1 MFIIGIY
8 LFNEACIS
16 KPHQY
21 LETHL
26 TWGLCPISRQAFETG
41 YYTSNAGSNYQLTH
55 RYLEKEMAM
64 MNSFT
69 KFCISIQF
77 RIACALAISF
87 GVLLAPA
94 VSYAQDFPLKPVKV
108 VVPYSA
114 GGPTDL
120 MARAIAKYM
129 AHATGQMFTIEN
141 RGGAGGTI
149 GTAAVARSAPDGY
162 TLVVNGT
169 LAHALGPMLR
179 PKSAGYAVAEMSA
192 VGIFS
197 SSSNF
202 LVVSPSL
209 NVKTVK
215 ELISRA
221 KAEDGKLA
229 FSSAGQASNPHLGA
243 ELFKALAGVQMEHI
257 AYKGV
262 SDTVNDLVSGRV
274 PVAFASPSLALPLL
288 KDNRILALATTG
300 EKRMKGWDQ
309 LPTIA
314 EAGVPGYVFESTY
327 ILAAPGKTP
336 APVMARLNAL
346 LQQALEDPETRIAL
360 EKLGLEPMKNSTS
373 QADQLV
379 MAEYKRWE
387 DIIKRLDIKQD

>member
-1 MFIIGIY
+1 MNL
-8 LFNEACIS
+8 LF
-16 KPHQY
+16 
-21 LETHL
+21 
-26 TWGLCPISRQAFETG
+26 
-41 YYTSNAGSNYQLTH
+41 GSNWLGP
-55 RYLEKEMAM
+55 
-64 MNSFT
+64 
-69 KFCISIQF
+69 CG
-77 RIACALAISF
+77 RIAAFCLALSATALPITS
-87 GVLLAPA
+87 A
-94 VSYAQDFPLKPVKV
+94 AQDFPTKPVRI

-129 AHATGQMFTIEN
+129 ASASGQMFTVEN

-149 GTAAVARSAPDGY
+149 GTAVVARSAPDGY

-179 PKSAGYAVAEMSA
+179 PKTAGYTVQEMSA

-209 NVKTVK
+209 NVKTVR
-215 ELISRA
+215 ELINRA
-221 KAEDGKLA
+221 KADDGKLA

-243 ELFKALAGVQMEHI
+243 ELFKSLAGVPMEHI

-288 KDNRILALATTG
+288 KDNRIVALATTG
-300 EKRMKGWDQ
+300 EKRMK
-309 LPTIA
+309 
-314 EAGVPGYVFESTY
+314 
-327 ILAAPGKTP
+327 
-336 APVMARLNAL
+336 
-346 LQQALEDPETRIAL
+346 
-360 EKLGLEPMKNSTS
+360 
-373 QADQLV
+373 
-379 MAEYKRWE
+379 
-387 DIIKRLDIKQD
+387 